1 MANNY
6 SYPRVE
12 MNTTTNKHSSVQP
25 SAEDTTTLLAFCIA
39 EKGPC
44 SIKENSAIGL
54 TAVHSLAEFNSIFGT
69 LSYEDNG
76 QTALNIYNWLSNG
89 GTAYVKRFASKGHL
103 KQVSFKDKDT
113 SSELFKAKF
122 PGKFYEDLRVSV
134 EAIYTGDP
142 TTVRYTL
149 AVIKDGAVLERF
161 YRLTFKKLEDALAD
175 SELLILGESFAD
187 LPKKFPVSSE
197 KPNWQEDL
205 IPEPPSEPSEEDTD
219 GTLYLESCI
228 QTYMA
233 GNDVKADLENKLLAP
248 VELVMGAGYSK
259 DTDEALLKLLKIR
272 DDIIVILDNHQ
283 LFGKLK
289 TPTQKDYD
297 GNQPLNSEH
306 LAIFD
311 QYFTQ
316 YDNVFTGR
324 NIYVTQ
330 TYYLSALMP
339 YNDNIYGIQ
348 HPVAGLRRG
357 VLSSPTTIS
366 ENLTPAKKDELFKQ
380 RINYVEKTT
389 REYAI
394 MSQRTHD
401 GSTEDSYTALS
412 FLNNV
417 RTLERMKK
425 EIERIAR
432 GYLYEFNDS
441 TTLSQLSSVLNR
453 YVTEWISNRTLAK
466 GNVTV
471 AKNAYSDEAIDV
483 GLNIKFNG
491 TVEVIHVDIV
501 VD

>member
-1 MANNY
+1 MAKNY

-25 SAEDTTTLLAFCIA
+25 AAEDTTTLLAMCIA
-39 EKGPC
+39 EKGPVD
-44 SIKENSAIGL
+44 GL
-54 TAVHSLAEFNSIFGT
+54 TVVHSLAEFNSIFGT
-69 LSYEDNG
+69 LSYADNG

-89 GTAYVKRFASKGHL
+89 GTAYVKRFPSYEHSGIT
-103 KQVSFKDKDT
+103 SFVGST
-113 SSELFKAKF
+113 ESGAPVLFVAKY
-122 PGKFYEDLRVSV
+122 PGAFYEDLKIRA
-134 EAIYTGDP
+134 EASYTGATSP
-142 TTVRYTL
+142 VRYTL
-149 AVIKDGAVLERF
+149 TLIKDGIVVEKF
-161 YRLTFKKLEDALAD
+161 YRLPIDKLEDAVAG
-175 SELLILGESFAD
+175 SEFISLGAGFAD
-187 LPKKFPVSSE
+187 TTAGFAKLLPVSDNAVNNTKDLRTVAPAAGE
-197 KPNWQEDL
+197 TAKTLEDY
-205 IPEPPSEPSEEDTD
+205 IVEYITD
-219 GTLYLESCI
+219 DESDI
-228 QTYMA
+228 F
-233 GNDVKADLENKLLAP
+233 ADLENKLLAP
-248 VELVMGAGYSK
+248 VEVVLGAGY
-259 DTDEALLKLLKIR
+259 DAETDAALLHLLEIR
-272 DDIIVILDNHQ
+272 DDLVIILDNH
-283 LFGKLK
+283 KLTGRLN
-289 TPTQKDYD
+289 TPISKDYD
-297 GNQPLNSEH
+297 SSTPEVNDH
-306 LAIFD
+306 TAIVD
-311 QYFTQ
+311 QFFTQ

-348 HPVAGLRRG
+348 HPIAGLRRG

-366 ENLTPAKKDELFKQ
+366 ENLTPARKDELFKA

-401 GSTEDSYTALS
+401 GSSEDSYTALS

-441 TTLSQLSSVLNR
+441 TTLSQLSNVLNK
-453 YVTEWISNRTLAK
+453 YITEWISNRTLAK